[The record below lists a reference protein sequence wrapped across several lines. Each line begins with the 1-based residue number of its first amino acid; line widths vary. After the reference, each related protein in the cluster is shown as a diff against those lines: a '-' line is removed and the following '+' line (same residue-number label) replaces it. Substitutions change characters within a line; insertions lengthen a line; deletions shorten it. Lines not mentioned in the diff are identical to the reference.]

1 MGRLIQ
7 NLEAWVPVAVV
18 LLLAMVTTWLWRV
31 VEGGGA
37 WGQKS
42 VRHIPDL
49 LMSHFSALQLG
60 ENGQIRYTLDASKMV
75 HYPDDDTSHFE
86 TVLFTSYESNGPPVD
101 VRSERAVRS
110 EPHDEVVFT
119 GHVVVTRQPTPEEPR
134 TVMTTSILTAYPQ
147 RGIEKT
153 DQPVVVTYGQDR
165 LLANSMIVDNKTKV
179 AHFTHAKLLY
189 HSAPRHP

>member
-7 NLEAWVPVAVV
+7 NLEAWVPVVVV

-31 VEGGGA
+31 VEEGGA
-37 WGQKS
+37 WGEKS
-42 VRHIPDL
+42 VRHVPDL
-49 LMSHFSALQLG
+49 IMSHFSALQLG

-86 TVLFTSYESNGPPVD
+86 TVLFTSYESSGPPVD

-110 EPHDEVVFT
+110 EPRDEVVFT
-119 GHVVVTRQPTPEEPR
+119 GHVVVTRQPTPEEPQ